1 MANPIST
8 TASYELNL
16 EEYWNIILRRR
27 EVILFCALALGSF
40 SWLFTWMNQPPALYS
55 SNTSVRI
62 EKSTDMTGLMMQSIA
77 FSAVD
82 DMGTQLALIK
92 SYFLMERVARRMGM
106 IPENLSDADIR
117 KNAVYMDKILGLK
130 NNIEAK
136 QEGASGIINIT
147 TTSGSPE
154 FARDLAQTVAEEF
167 RQLNIEE
174 KNKRVTEAKRFIQLQ
189 LKVVSDRLK
198 KAEDAVR
205 TFREENKSLMAG
217 RGSAALSRIGSEQED
232 QYRKQA
238 LQLNIVEFAMTK
250 LQERMNK
257 GPWDYKPVSV
267 DDPVS
272 PYFTQ
277 LNARLV
283 AMAVKRTELATD
295 FTDEH
300 PAIKDLQTQGNDVLV
315 SMVDELKKQ
324 AAQIKLR
331 MVNIQQSMEE
341 TALRYRDVPEQELLM
356 RRLERQVVTNEQL
369 YTVLEGKFQ
378 EVQIKE
384 AEKVEEVSLVRPAL
398 VSHVRIN
405 PARTTQTA
413 VAGIILGLVL
423 GLIIALIIEAMD
435 SSVGTIEEVES
446 YIGSSVVGF
455 VPNLARDEAAQLFS
469 GVQGLAT
476 SGHEL
481 ERQIRL
487 VTHFAPPS
495 TISEAYRSLRTNLM
509 FSKSGENR
517 VVLVSSSTM
526 QEGKST
532 VASNLAIVYAQQGAR
547 VLLIDG
553 DMHKPMQHK
562 TFGLDREP
570 GLSEYLLGQIPWQDA
585 VRHIS
590 DVLLGDFGVDQA
602 LMTPGLD
609 QLDIMTC
616 GRQATNPAGLLA
628 TPVMDQFLVQ
638 AREDYDMVI
647 LDMPPLLHTTDA
659 SVLATKVDGVLLVY
673 HIGSVVRSALK
684 RVKTG
689 IEAVGGTVIGIV
701 LNGVRGELSPDFS
714 KYKVSK
720 TYAYAYGDSK
730 GKHDNW
736 LDQANDEVRKVIKF
750 VSNYAIEQV
759 YALLR
764 KFKK

>member
-1 MANPIST
+1 
-8 TASYELNL
+8 
-16 EEYWNIILRRR
+16 
-27 EVILFCALALGSF
+27 
-40 SWLFTWMNQPPALYS
+40 
-55 SNTSVRI
+55 
-62 EKSTDMTGLMMQSIA
+62 
-77 FSAVD
+77 
-82 DMGTQLALIK
+82 
-92 SYFLMERVARRMGM
+92 
-106 IPENLSDADIR
+106 
-117 KNAVYMDKILGLK
+117 
-130 NNIEAK
+130 
-136 QEGASGIINIT
+136 
-147 TTSGSPE
+147 
-154 FARDLAQTVAEEF
+154 
-167 RQLNIEE
+167 
-174 KNKRVTEAKRFIQLQ
+174 
-189 LKVVSDRLK
+189 
-198 KAEDAVR
+198 
-205 TFREENKSLMAG
+205 
-217 RGSAALSRIGSEQED
+217 
-232 QYRKQA
+232 
-238 LQLNIVEFAMTK
+238 
-250 LQERMNK
+250 
-257 GPWDYKPVSV
+257 
-267 DDPVS
+267 
-272 PYFTQ
+272 
-277 LNARLV
+277 
-283 AMAVKRTELATD
+283 
-295 FTDEH
+295 
-300 PAIKDLQTQGNDVLV
+300 
-315 SMVDELKKQ
+315 
-324 AAQIKLR
+324 
-331 MVNIQQSMEE
+331 
-341 TALRYRDVPEQELLM
+341 
-356 RRLERQVVTNEQL
+356 
-369 YTVLEGKFQ
+369 
-378 EVQIKE
+378 
-384 AEKVEEVSLVRPAL
+384 
-398 VSHVRIN
+398 
-405 PARTTQTA
+405 
-413 VAGIILGLVL
+413 
-423 GLIIALIIEAMD
+423 
-435 SSVGTIEEVES
+435 
-446 YIGSSVVGF
+446 
-455 VPNLARDEAAQLFS
+455 
-469 GVQGLAT
+469 
-476 SGHEL
+476 
-481 ERQIRL
+481 
-487 VTHFAPPS
+487 
-495 TISEAYRSLRTNLM
+495 M